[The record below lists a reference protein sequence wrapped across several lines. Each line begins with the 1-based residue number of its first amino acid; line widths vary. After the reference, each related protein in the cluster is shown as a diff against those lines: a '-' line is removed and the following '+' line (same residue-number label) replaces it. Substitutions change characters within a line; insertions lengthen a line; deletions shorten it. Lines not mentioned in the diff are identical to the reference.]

1 MYTSEKVRS
10 ISSTLPSL
18 NLADLQLLKAEIES
32 IIRTKNIKWIA
43 LEPTTDV
50 KTSEVTSSK
59 VYKKTFAQSL
69 GGIEFA
75 HTLSSPVTT
84 GTLDEEMK
92 ITEPAKKPSRP
103 LGIWK
108 GQIEISEDFYKTSS
122 DIYSEFGI
130 EE

>member
-18 NLADLQLLKAEIES
+18 TLADLQFLKEEIES
-32 IIRTKNIKWIA
+32 IIRTKNVKDIET
-43 LEPTTDV
+43 EPTTDV

-69 GGIEFA
+69 RGTEFD
-75 HTLSSPVTT
+75 HTASSPVTIR
-84 GTLDEEMK
+84 TLDEEMK
-92 ITEPAKKPSRP
+92 ITEPVKKPSRP